1 MKPEFN
7 RTMIDLFAGCG
18 GLSLGMEF
26 AGFDPIFVSELN
38 SDAMESYLANRDWLR
53 EQDGLHCHDVD
64 WLLRDNGKELRS
76 LKKRLKQLDLLEVKG
91 STTSLDLICGGPP
104 CQGFSGIGH
113 RRSYG
118 VDKQDLPSNQLF
130 HKMLGVVKAFKPKI
144 FLFENVKGL
153 LSAKWTARDPHPNI
167 WKQIFETY
175 KDELRRQYTVRWQLI
190 SSKDY
195 GVPQNRPRVLMV
207 GVRKDVA
214 LAAGLPNYQKM
225 PAEFDLANAID
236 AGFLP
241 QPSPK
246 KYPHPNELLGD
257 LIDDRVGNWLER
269 VASGTGR
276 YPPLFET
283 PEYPQEKPIGQHQRY
298 FRQRGPDGKRPT
310 LTQHEYSKHKLKV
323 VQKFQHMIDNDGA
336 IPKEMRTK
344 KFAQRVLKPR
354 WPADGPNITATSLP
368 DDYVHFSQPRILSVR
383 EWARLQMFPDWYQF
397 RGKRTTGGLR
407 RAGNPREGVFEREVP
422 MYTQIGNAVPVK
434 LAEALGQHFAQILSH
449 E

>member
-1 MKPEFN
+1 
-7 RTMIDLFAGCG
+7 
-18 GLSLGMEF
+18 MEF

-53 EQDGLHCHDVD
+53 GQDGLYCHDVD

-76 LKKRLKQLDLLEVKG
+76 LKRRLKQLGLLEVHG

-153 LSAKWTARDPHPNI
+153 LSAKWTARDPQPNI

-175 KDELRRQYTVRWQLI
+175 KDDLRRQYTVRWQLI

-207 GVRKDVA
+207 GVRKDIA
-214 LAAGLPNYQKM
+214 LAAGLPNYQQL
-225 PAEFDLANAID
+225 PAEFDLANAIE

-246 KYPHPNELLGD
+246 KYPHPEELLGD
-257 LIDDRVGNWLER
+257 LVDDRIGEWLEL
-269 VASGTGR
+269 VAAGTGK

-283 PEYPQEKPIGQHQRY
+283 RKYPQEKPVGRHQKY
-298 FRQRGPDGKRPT
+298 FRQRGPDGKWPT

-323 VQKFQHMIDNDGA
+323 VRKFQHMIDNDGA
-336 IPKEMRTK
+336 IPREMRTK

-354 WPADGPNITATSLP
+354 WPTDGPNITATSLP

-434 LAEALGQHFAQILSH
+434 LAEAIGQHFSRILYH
-449 E
+449 V